1 MNNPINHITV
11 NNDEL
16 FKIKYALSEQEQ
28 ALKTIIIHL
37 NGFTADTQELVNF
50 QERFLEAVK
59 SIDRIQTH
67 VHKETVQWE
76 VLFQKT
82 LEFQQ
87 KHYPEVI
94 ASAKRTIGELSQFYS
109 WQNTTLSDTRQLL
122 DTFKKALDTSLSKLP
137 TQQLEKMNGSITEL
151 ENVLLPP
158 LLSLRNSQN
167 KILDYLTEHLN
178 RLSLSLDS
186 LQDDHLKNQELV
198 KLEFDKTQYKLD
210 AYTDQHVLML
220 KDLQKTITSLT
231 NNFKSHEQKS
241 IKLQYGII
249 AMVVCLMLLV
259 LLK

>member
-1 MNNPINHITV
+1 MFTKGCSIT
-11 NNDEL
+11 
-16 FKIKYALSEQEQ
+16 A
-28 ALKTIIIHL
+28 
-37 NGFTADTQELVNF
+37 
-50 QERFLEAVK
+50 
-59 SIDRIQTH
+59 
-67 VHKETVQWE
+67 
-76 VLFQKT
+76 
-82 LEFQQ
+82 
-87 KHYPEVI
+87 
-94 ASAKRTIGELSQFYS
+94 
-109 WQNTTLSDTRQLL
+109 
-122 DTFKKALDTSLSKLP
+122 
-137 TQQLEKMNGSITEL
+137 LEK
-151 ENVLLPP
+151 VLLAPF
-158 LLSLRNSQN
+158 LSLQNSQN

>member
-1 MNNPINHITV
+1 MNNPINQITV

-37 NGFTADTQELVNF
+37 NGFTDDTQELVNF

-76 VLFQKT
+76 VLFHKT

-137 TQQLEKMNGSITEL
+137 TQQLEKINDSITAL
-151 ENVLLPP
+151 EKVLLAPF
-158 LLSLRNSQN
+158 LSLQNSQN

>member
-1 MNNPINHITV
+1 
-11 NNDEL
+11 
-16 FKIKYALSEQEQ
+16 
-28 ALKTIIIHL
+28 
-37 NGFTADTQELVNF
+37 
-50 QERFLEAVK
+50 
-59 SIDRIQTH
+59 
-67 VHKETVQWE
+67 
-76 VLFQKT
+76 
-82 LEFQQ
+82 
-87 KHYPEVI
+87 
-94 ASAKRTIGELSQFYS
+94 
-109 WQNTTLSDTRQLL
+109 
-122 DTFKKALDTSLSKLP
+122 
-137 TQQLEKMNGSITEL
+137 MNGSITEL

-167 KILDYLTEHLN
+167 KILDYLTEHIN

-186 LQDDHLKNQELV
+186 LQDAHIENREFV